1 MRSHPQMS
9 VAAFLLKCHDE
20 AKDVFSDETLSHMD
34 EKAKTTLI
42 ETRVKKTELGR
53 RDGVPQFVHF
63 AIHWSGGQ
71 ENPFVLKELD
81 EFFKYTDGPRDLN
94 ASLLH
99 KVNNLDLGP
108 NNGELLRGA
117 IIKLACHPNE
127 KPVSGGD
134 VVSLLSRNNKPH
146 TLTAYANQKQS
157 RAVIAAA
164 LLKENADQVAIIKAR
179 DTFDQRLL
187 KHILNRSRYYKS
199 MNEICMC
206 FMQSVVDAG
215 GAAEMPPL
223 WQAAGQASAKS
234 APAPKRGIVELSCS
248 GPALHTITETLKGMD
263 IVIGSHAMH
272 IKSNLQYK
280 VTAIDVDG
288 VTFEAAGFQKSD
300 YEKEKI
306 TASHASMKSLFNR
319 FTKPP
324 KEFVHRF
331 VAQFL
336 FRWFP
341 VSFLLVLTV

>member
-1 MRSHPQMS
+1 MNS
-9 VAAFLLKCHDE
+9 
-20 AKDVFSDETLSHMD
+20 
-34 EKAKTTLI
+34 
-42 ETRVKKTELGR
+42 
-53 RDGVPQFVHF
+53 
-63 AIHWSGGQ
+63 
-71 ENPFVLKELD
+71 
-81 EFFKYTDGPRDLN
+81 
-94 ASLLH
+94 
-99 KVNNLDLGP
+99 LDLGP

-127 KPVSGGD
+127 RAVSGGD
-134 VVSLLSRNNKPH
+134 VMTLLSKSNKPH

-157 RAVIAAA
+157 RAVIKAA

-179 DTFDQRLL
+179 DTLDQRLL
-187 KHILNRSRYYKS
+187 KHILNRSRDYKS

-223 WQAAGQASAKS
+223 WQTGQASAK
-234 APAPKRGIVELSCS
+234 ATAAPKRGIVELSCS

-263 IVIGSHAMH
+263 IMIGSHAMH

-288 VTFEAAGFQKSD
+288 VTFEAAGFKKSD

-306 TASHASMKSLFNR
+306 TASHANMKSLFNR
-319 FTKPP
+319 FTRPL

-336 FRWFP
+336 FCWFP
-341 VSFLLVLTV
+341 VSFLLVLIV